1 MSGAP
6 VGHTEKAPRLAI
18 LFGSQSWPGAALLVA
33 LVALVPACWPLA
45 AQVPPLAVDIVVLD
59 TAGKVPGSLA
69 PSDLAVTLG
78 SQARSVLWVRRVSR
92 GPGALADAAVR
103 RAAGQPD
110 TAFVAEPSRT
120 VVMAVDEQSFPAGGE
135 RLAIQV
141 AAALLDRLGIN
152 DRVALVRL
160 PLASNPALALTTE
173 RPVVRDAIGRIA
185 GRFGIED
192 RPQDG
197 ITPDWRH
204 IGRDL
209 NEVRRNAEDPGPPTP
224 SVRTDMPDGSEAGAE
239 DSLAGLLRTVVALSK
254 LPGRKTVAFI
264 SAGLDDRAAPRIM
277 AVARAAADARAS
289 LYAFDLGAA
298 LGSGNKGGGHL
309 LARLAQAAGG
319 VSIEPGRNPAK
330 AIESLMPELQ
340 ACFQVGLQRE
350 DGDIR
355 AADAPLRVQPRR
367 AGLVVRA
374 PSFLGLRA
382 PAAEDVEPPPTPKP
396 APLEARRPEP
406 YRGGGRVQPVPP
418 PVPVSGAMSP
428 ELEMLLGRLSDYA
441 QAYTGHYSALV
452 AEESYRQSVPLE
464 RRQRRLR
471 SDLLFVRSEPSG
483 DWVSFRDVFDV
494 DGKPVRD
501 RDLRLEKLFLSPA
514 PEGRARLE
522 AIRDESARYNLSP
535 IARTINVPLFPL
547 RILLPSNLGRFAFS
561 LGPTAEVGGVK
572 VRSVAFTE
580 VGRPALVANLEGRDV
595 PLRGRFLAEP
605 TTGAILESTVS
616 AELTMSFASI
626 VVRYARNT
634 KMGLWVPSEMKER
647 YWTVVRDGVMG
658 QAEQTLLEGTARYS
672 NFRRFQ
678 VSTEEKVTV
687 PK

>member
-1 MSGAP
+1 MSGTP
-6 VGHTEKAPRLAI
+6 IGHTERARRLAI
-18 LFGSQSWPGAALLVA
+18 LFGSQSWPGAAVLAA
-33 LVALVPACWPLA
+33 LALACWPLA

-59 TAGKVPGSLA
+59 RAGKVPDSLA

-78 SQARSVLWVRRVSR
+78 GQARPILWVRRVSR

-120 VVMAVDEQSFPAGGE
+120 VVIAVDEPSFPAGGE

-141 AAALLDRLGIN
+141 AAALLDRLGMN

-173 RPVVRDAIGRIA
+173 RPVVRDAIGRIT
-185 GRFGIED
+185 GRFGIEE

-197 ITPDWRH
+197 VTPDWRH
-204 IGRDL
+204 IGKDL
-209 NEVRRNAEDPGPPTP
+209 VEPRRNATEPGPPTP
-224 SVRTDMPDGSEAGAE
+224 PARAEEPDGSEAGAKE
-239 DSLAGLLRTVVALSK
+239 SLDGLLRTFTALSK
-254 LPGRKTVAFI
+254 VPGRKTVAFI

-298 LGSGNKGGGHL
+298 LGGRGQGANNAHL

-330 AIESLMPELQ
+330 AIDSLMPELQ

-350 DGDIR
+350 DGDTR
-355 AADAPLRVQPRR
+355 AADASLRVEARR
-367 AGLVVRA
+367 GGLVVRA
-374 PSFLGLRA
+374 PSFVGLQA
-382 PAAEDVEPPPTPKP
+382 PAAEDMEPPPTPKP
-396 APLEARRPEP
+396 APLEERRPEP
-406 YRGGGRVQPVPP
+406 YRGRGQVHPVTPP
-418 PVPVSGAMSP
+418 APASSVKSP
-428 ELEMLLGRLSDYA
+428 ELEMLLGRLSDYV

-452 AEESYRQSVPLE
+452 AEESYRQSVPLD

-483 DWVSFRDVFDV
+483 EWVSFRDVYEV
-494 DGKPVRD
+494 DGRPVRD
-501 RDLRLEKLFLSPA
+501 RDQRLQKLFLSPA

-535 IARTINVPLFPL
+535 IARTVNVPLFPL
-547 RILLPSNLGRFAFS
+547 KILLPENLGRFVFS
-561 LGPTAEVGGVK
+561 LGQTAEVDGVK

-580 VGRPALVANLEGRDV
+580 VGQPALVGDLDGRDV
-595 PLRGRFLAEP
+595 LLQGRFLAEP

-616 AELTMSFASI
+616 AELTMSLASI

-647 YWTVVRDGVMG
+647 YWTVVRDGLMG

>member
-1 MSGAP
+1 MSGTST
-6 VGHTEKAPRLAI
+6 GHTERVPRLAI
-18 LFGSQSWPGAALLVA
+18 LSGRRSWPGAAA
-33 LVALVPACWPLA
+33 LVALVLTCRPLA
-45 AQVPPLAVDIVVLD
+45 AQVPPIAVDIVVLD
-59 TAGKVPGSLA
+59 RAGKVPDSLA

-78 SQARSVLWVRRVSR
+78 GQARAILWVRRVSR

-120 VVMAVDEQSFPAGGE
+120 VVLAVDEQSLPAGGE

-141 AAALLDRLGIN
+141 AAALFDRLGMN
-152 DRVALVRL
+152 DRVALVGL
-160 PLASNPALALTTE
+160 PLASNPALALTAD

-185 GRFGIED
+185 SRSGIEE

-204 IGRDL
+204 VGRDL
-209 NEVRRNAEDPGPPTP
+209 NGVRRNAEEPGPPMP
-224 SVRTDMPDGSEAGAE
+224 PVGLDMPDGSAAGAE
-239 DSLAGLLRTVVALSK
+239 DSLDGLLRTLTTLSK
-254 LPGRKTVAFI
+254 VPGRKTVAFI
-264 SAGLDDRAAPRIM
+264 SAGLDDRAAPRIL

-289 LYAFDLGAA
+289 LYAFDLGPT
-298 LGSGNKGGGHL
+298 LGSRNKGGGGRL

-340 ACFQVGLQRE
+340 ACFQVGLRRE
-350 DGDIR
+350 DGDTR
-355 AADAPLRVQPRR
+355 AADAPLRVETRR

-374 PSFLGLRA
+374 PSFAGLRA
-382 PAAEDVEPPPTPKP
+382 PAVEDVDPPPTPKP
-396 APLEARRPEP
+396 APAQARRPEP
-406 YRGGGRVQPVPP
+406 YQGGGRVQPVQPP
-418 PVPVSGAMSP
+418 APVSGATSP
-428 ELEMLLGRLSDYA
+428 ELEILLGKLSDYA

-494 DGKPVRD
+494 DGRPVRD
-501 RDLRLEKLFLSPA
+501 RELRLEKLFLSPA

-522 AIRDESARYNLSP
+522 AIRDESARFNLSP

-547 RILLPSNLGRFAFS
+547 RILLPANLGRFVFS
-561 LGPTAEVGGVK
+561 LGPTAEVAGVK

-580 VGRPALVANLEGRDV
+580 VGRPALVADLEGRDV
-595 PLRGRFLAEP
+595 PLQGRFLAEP

-616 AELTMSFASI
+616 AELTMSSASI
-626 VVRYARNT
+626 VVRYARNA
-634 KMGLWVPSEMKER
+634 KMGLWVPAEMKER

-658 QAEQTLLEGTARYS
+658 KAEQTLLEGTARYS